1 MSEIWIFGYGS
12 LMWNPGFSYER
23 KETCFIKGW
32 QRRFWQESSD
42 HRGTVSM
49 PGRVATII
57 RKKNSRCWGVAYN
70 VAKLGASEVLQKL
83 DARERNGYERME
95 TIAISSSGYSFECL
109 TYVAGPNNQYYS
121 EEDSVQSI
129 ARQAALAQGPSGANR
144 EYIMLIIQQLRRL
157 GVYERHAEAIWKILK
172 DWRESCER

>member
-32 QRRFWQESSD
+32 ERRFWQESSD

-57 RKKNSRCWGVAYN
+57 LPA
-70 VAKLGASEVLQKL
+70 L
-83 DARERNGYERME
+83 
-95 TIAISSSGYSFECL
+95 
-109 TYVAGPNNQYYS
+109 
-121 EEDSVQSI
+121 
-129 ARQAALAQGPSGANR
+129 LAQAHTNGLTHTGNAR
-144 EYIMLIIQQLRRL
+144 DCIDRLIDIVVLELFEIYSVDLDNMGGEQI
-157 GVYERHAEAIWKILK
+157 EKNA
-172 DWRESCER
+172 